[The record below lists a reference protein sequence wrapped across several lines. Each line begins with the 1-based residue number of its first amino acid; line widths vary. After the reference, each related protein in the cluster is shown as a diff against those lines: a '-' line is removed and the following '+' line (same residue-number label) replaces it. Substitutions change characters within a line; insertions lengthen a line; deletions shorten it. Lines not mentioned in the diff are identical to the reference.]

1 MGGKYK
7 EQDLRKN
14 GADEST
20 INLLHKAYDVYGEEE
35 ALKGKV
41 PNDTG
46 FDIWY
51 RDKEAEWKGKGLR
64 YPHYL

>member
-1 MGGKYK
+1 
-7 EQDLRKN
+7 
-14 GADEST
+14 
-20 INLLHKAYDVYGEEE
+20 VYGEEE

-46 FDIWY
+46 FDIWC